1 MALRVAVQYMARVNP
16 EVADRAVDVAYGRAP
31 NEQGKTHGLKSVQH
45 FFSAGAR
52 FLKRLGPHLSLFV
65 ADVQH
70 LLLCRS
76 NFSGAANTAEC
87 LLLLSRA
94 LPWKTAVATT
104 IRQNL
109 EGKPEVDRLVA
120 GSRLAASAQRKLDW
134 SYPEAGNPVRVSSF
148 SCRKWIWG
156 RSSACWSVQGSPR
169 YVSHV
174 NSCCARSV
182 SESPSMHTAPSGG
195 QCPVQD

>member
-1 MALRVAVQYMARVNP
+1 M
-16 EVADRAVDVAYGRAP
+16 
-31 NEQGKTHGLKSVQH
+31 
-45 FFSAGAR
+45 
-52 FLKRLGPHLSLFV
+52 FV

-109 EGKPEVDRLVA
+109 EGKPEVHRLVA

-169 YVSHV
+169 YVSRELLLCTFRERVSLDAHSSLGRAV
-174 NSCCARSV
+174 SCARLVWRKGPLELCSPV
-182 SESPSMHTAPSGG
+182 SHPPEEVCKDLQWTSQPENLK
-195 QCPVQD
+195 Q